1 MENDKSIDK
10 RSREGRK
17 ELTPR
22 NRVFLERIADGVP
35 IVDAYRLAGY
45 TGAPHTA
52 HELKRQLKSELKELL
67 EARGFSIEGLASQ
80 ILELQKI
87 PVNMRMYPD
96 GIPLSQK
103 IQLLRLQLQALK
115 DDAPKAAPPVQNVT
129 AFIVNRGDSGPK
141 VTIQDNVH
149 DTTASEQGPQT

>member
-1 MENDKSIDK
+1 MEDKTPEQGPGKKIEK
-10 RSREGRK
+10 RNRDGRK

-22 NRVFLERIADGVP
+22 NLIFLEKLADGVP

-45 TGAPHTA
+45 TGASHTA

-80 ILELQKI
+80 ILELQKL

-103 IQLLRLQLQALK
+103 IQLMRLQLQALK
-115 DDAPKAAPPVQNVT
+115 DDAPKTQ
-129 AFIVNRGDSGPK
+129 GDRKS
-141 VTIQDNVH
+141 VV
-149 DTTASEQGPQT
+149 